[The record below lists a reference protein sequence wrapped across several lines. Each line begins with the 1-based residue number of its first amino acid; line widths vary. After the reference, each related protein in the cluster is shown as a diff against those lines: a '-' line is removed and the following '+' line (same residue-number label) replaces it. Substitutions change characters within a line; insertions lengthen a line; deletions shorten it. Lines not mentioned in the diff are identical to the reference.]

1 MLKYLLERKIAFLVV
16 VFLAVLASSLN
27 VGVAFLIKKIID
39 SITKMDIAGMLYLA
53 LGTLVY
59 IVFVVLS
66 DFLAHYSRDQFCK
79 N

>member
-16 VFLAVLASSLN
+16 VFLAIVASSLN

-53 LGTLVY
+53 L
-59 IVFVVLS
+59 
-66 DFLAHYSRDQFCK
+66 
-79 N
+79 

>member
-66 DFLAHYSRDQFCK
+66 DFLAH
-79 N
+79 